1 MYKEGIKWLISER
14 PCCLGRKTGEWCSFF
29 WFCFVD
35 FGVGVVCLCVYF
47 PEHLRVILHSYSS
60 RREGLRKKKS
70 FLATKLIRHPIV
82 AAVTAPVA
90 QPHRAAPL
98 LHRCAPAIPLTHRNV
113 ERRTGMQS
121 RGICVIFHCPTSLAV
136 CKTNAVTC
144 FGVAVSLQPF
154 LYLIKKLLEKSLWVQ
169 YWAYIRCW

>member
-14 PCCLGRKTGEWCSFF
+14 PFCLGRKTGEWCSFF

-60 RREGLRKKKS
+60 RREGLRKKVIS
-70 FLATKLIRHPIV
+70 GYQVDTPPDPSSRYCPCCTVLQGCPLPPWLLTWHPTLYKIM
-82 AAVTAPVA
+82 
-90 QPHRAAPL
+90 
-98 LHRCAPAIPLTHRNV
+98 

-121 RGICVIFHCPTSLAV
+121 RGICMIFHCPTPLAV
-136 CKTNAVTC
+136 CKTNTVTC
-144 FGVAVSLQPF
+144 FGVVVSLQPF
-154 LYLIKKLLEKSLWVQ
+154 LYLIKKLLEKSLWIHYEHNVL
-169 YWAYIRCW
+169 YW